1 MKEVRRVA
9 IGCKVCD
16 KGSLVPRKKH
26 RLSGPV
32 VVIGYIL
39 LIPSILGIII
49 SAMSLFFVSS
59 SARPGSEA
67 ATGLAGGFFI
77 FLGIAF
83 FVGGLL
89 GWLLIMKK
97 SILQCTVCGA
107 VINAA

>member
-16 KGSLVPRKKH
+16 KGSLMPRKKH

-39 LIPSILGIII
+39 LIPSILGIIF
-49 SAMSLFFVSS
+49 SATSLFLVSS
-59 SARPGSEA
+59 TARPGSEA
-67 ATGLAGGFFI
+67 ASGIAGGIFVFI
-77 FLGIAF
+77 GIAF

-97 SILQCTVCGA
+97 SVLQCNVCGA